1 MEANVRD
8 IDHLDSDVCLPP
20 RKRLLAWLK
29 RQNCDSTTSKE
40 IDSRINK
47 LLNSHL
53 NGSPLSF
60 EDTLEA
66 SRTAAIAAVKL
77 AEDKRAIAEE
87 KAAVSAKAVAAAKRA
102 LDLVA
107 SVSEEEAFKRERQ
120 MSKKKKNKLKKHVQV
135 QHLYKKN
142 VPTEQDE
149 ELARNLHRAINSSP
163 RISKTCSS
171 SQPKSRNKQKKLKC
185 SSNNGGFIWEENQN
199 SKSNSMSSSDDKVDS
214 DGSFMEINSIE
225 FNEKAPICSMEY
237 SAEKTSEAFL
247 DNKMRGKVKQKKLPL
262 SICTVKDR
270 ETPKNMQ
277 YRSHQSG
284 ETKRN
289 PNKANKSPLVVRV
302 PLRPVDATP
311 VRTCQELKPPEC
323 VKQNKFVQ
331 F

>member
-20 RKRLLAWLK
+20 RKRLLAWVK
-29 RQNCDSTTSKE
+29 RQNCDSTTSRE

-77 AEDKRAIAEE
+77 AEAKRALAEE

-120 MSKKKKNKLKKHVQV
+120 MRKKKKKNKLKKHVQV

-163 RISKTCSS
+163 RISKNCSS

-185 SSNNGGFIWEENQN
+185 SSNNGGFIGEEN
-199 SKSNSMSSSDDKVDS
+199 SSNSMSSSDDEVDS

-225 FNEKAPICSMEY
+225 FNEKAPICNMEY

-247 DNKMRGKVKQKKLPL
+247 DNKMRGRVKQKKLPL

-270 ETPKNMQ
+270 ENPKKMK
-277 YRSHQSG
+277 YRSSQSG

-323 VKQNKFVQ
+323 VK
-331 F
+331 